1 VTRVNVGISPSELPK
16 SLLLAEHREIKR
28 IPNMV
33 RTGRAK
39 LRGIPSKFTL
49 GEGHVKFFYNKLGY
63 IKTRY
68 HQIYHRCLELK
79 CNVQYYGDSFN
90 GIPDNLMGEYEE
102 TPEDRELLIER
113 IHFNGFKLVSE

>member
-1 VTRVNVGISPSELPK
+1 MTRVNVGISVEELPK

-63 IKTRY
+63 IKARY
-68 HQIYHRCLELK
+68 HQIYARCLELK

-90 GIPDNLMGEYEE
+90 GIPENLMGEYEE
-102 TPEDRELLIER
+102 TQADRELLIER
-113 IHFNGFKLVSE
+113 IHSNGFKLMSE